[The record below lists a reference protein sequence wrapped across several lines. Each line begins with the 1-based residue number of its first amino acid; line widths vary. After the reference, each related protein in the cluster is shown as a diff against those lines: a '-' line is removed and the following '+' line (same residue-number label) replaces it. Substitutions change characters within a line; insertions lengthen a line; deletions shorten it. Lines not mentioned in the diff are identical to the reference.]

1 MRQPLH
7 LLIPLWAR
15 LIDTLGSYFV
25 VSSFPNIVIYLFF
38 AKYKYQAAILVTR
51 LSLKAAVQVKDSV
64 VKRIDDE
71 MQKAAATKKG
81 IPIDVNVGE
90 SGSDGDSP
98 AGGDKDTKGG
108 DAETFGED
116 GGKLASC

>member
-1 MRQPLH
+1 MRFYGPFCIILC
-7 LLIPLWAR
+7 L
-15 LIDTLGSYFV
+15 
-25 VSSFPNIVIYLFF
+25 F

-81 IPIDVNVGE
+81 IPIDVDVGE
-90 SGSDGDSP
+90 SGGEGDKSP
-98 AGGDKDTKGG
+98 AGGDTSKDTEEENV
-108 DAETFGED
+108 ETFGEQD
-116 GGKLASC
+116 VGKLASC